1 MDWPNCWKETEEGW
15 EVGGGCGAVDRP
27 VQLLSCV
34 FFSFRWW
41 IECLDWEVVMVV
53 ASWVSWGGFALA
65 FGICLVVV
73 VMVGGGD
80 GGEVFLTIW

>member
-1 MDWPNCWKETEEGW
+1 MFGLGGCD
-15 EVGGGCGAVDRP
+15 GGGELGE
-27 VQLLSCV
+27 L
-34 FFSFRWW
+34 
-41 IECLDWEVVMVV
+41 
-53 ASWVSWGGFALA
+53 GGFALA